1 MTPRFFGLITVLATL
16 ISFPAFA
23 LELHQARASGLI
35 GEQLDGYAVALKAN
49 AEVTTLVADVNAKRK
64 EEYARISK
72 GNGQTVDVV
81 AKLAAQQII
90 AGLDAGSPYQGS
102 DGNWKKR

>member
-1 MTPRFFGLITVLATL
+1 MTPRFFGLLAVMATFIT
-16 ISFPAFA
+16 FPAFA
-23 LELHQARASGLI
+23 LDLHQARASGLV
-35 GEQLDGYAVALKAN
+35 GEQLDGYAIALKAN
-49 AEVTTLVADVNAKRK
+49 AEVSVLVAEVNTKRK

-102 DGNWKKR
+102 DGSWKKR

>member
-1 MTPRFFGLITVLATL
+1 MTPRFYGLLAVMATFIT
-16 ISFPAFA
+16 FPAFA
-23 LELHQARASGLI
+23 LELHQARESGLV
-35 GEQLDGYAVALKAN
+35 GEQLDGYAVALKASP
-49 AEVTTLVADVNAKRK
+49 EVNTLVTDVNAKRK

-102 DGNWKKR
+102 DGSWKKR